1 MAAESEAKE
10 VYKEAPFV
18 IYGQLFFI
26 TVFISGALVENNT
39 ASECI
44 RTVAATMVVKFY
56 NYEYKANEYGYEA
69 NC

>member
-26 TVFISGALVENNT
+26 TVFISGALVEDNT
-39 ASECI
+39 ASEYI
-44 RTVAATMVVKFY
+44 LP
-56 NYEYKANEYGYEA
+56 
-69 NC
+69 